1 MKKAIELKQGDL
13 VWMAGMIMGFN
24 GFVNETI

>member
-13 VWMAGMIMGFN
+13 VWMAGMIMVFN